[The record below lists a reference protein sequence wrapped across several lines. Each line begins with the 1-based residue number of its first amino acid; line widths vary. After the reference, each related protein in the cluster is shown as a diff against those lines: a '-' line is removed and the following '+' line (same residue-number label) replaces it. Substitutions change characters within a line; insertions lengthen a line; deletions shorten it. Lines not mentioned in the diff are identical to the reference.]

1 MKRTGLI
8 AAAIALTLTAACN
21 KDNTANKNAN
31 GSTVGTAGR
40 TDNSVSSGDRD
51 FVRDV
56 AAMNMAEIELGR
68 LASQRAAGS
77 EVKQFAQMVV
87 TDHTQS
93 GEKLKQFASQHGIE
107 VPAQIEDKDRD
118 LREKLSSKQGMDF
131 DKEYADAM
139 VDRHQ
144 ALVDKLEARIDKNT
158 ITRGSSDNPN
168 GPDGKVKAQAVLPE
182 KSDDANTMALNEWAA
197 ATYPVAFAHMQA
209 AKDLRDGVR
218 KRST

>member
-68 LASQRAAGS
+68 LASQRAAGN
-77 EVKQFAQMVV
+77 EVKQFAQM
-87 TDHTQS
+87 
-93 GEKLKQFASQHGIE
+93 G
-107 VPAQIEDKDRD
+107 DRPHAVG
-118 LREKLSSKQGMDF
+118 RETEAVRVAARHRGPRADRGQG
-131 DKEYADAM
+131 
-139 VDRHQ
+139 
-144 ALVDKLEARIDKNT
+144 
-158 ITRGSSDNPN
+158 S
-168 GPDGKVKAQAVLPE
+168 
-182 KSDDANTMALNEWAA
+182 
-197 ATYPVAFAHMQA
+197 
-209 AKDLRDGVR
+209 
-218 KRST
+218 